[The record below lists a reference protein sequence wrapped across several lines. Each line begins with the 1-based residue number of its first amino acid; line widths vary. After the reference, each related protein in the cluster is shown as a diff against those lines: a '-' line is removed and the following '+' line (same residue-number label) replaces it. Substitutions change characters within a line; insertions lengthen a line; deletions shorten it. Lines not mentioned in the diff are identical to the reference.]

1 MSQYELD
8 NRGEFSE
15 LFQAIRHILLSYPY
29 MTEIKNVKQTSYRDE
44 YSMVVMLRSRGDLF
58 VVAFG
63 KGSKLQETYPIL
75 EGTGKIVRHWYMRNL
90 EDLDEPLLRELIE
103 ESSVLNMEAYEMK
116 KMRCDQKNR
125 ENL

>member
-8 NRGEFSE
+8 NRGEFAE
-15 LFQAIRHILLSYPY
+15 LFQAIRDILLSYPY
-29 MTEIKNVKQTSYRDE
+29 MTEVKNAKQTSYRDE

-63 KGSKLQETYPIL
+63 KGAKLQERYPIL
-75 EGTGKIVRHWYMRNL
+75 EGRGKIVRHWYLRSL

-116 KMRCDQKNR
+116 KMRCDQRNK